1 MRYVLYR
8 YCKGIPTRAAVF
20 NASTY
25 KDVTGVSAVRRYS
38 ESIQSNS
45 ISELDNYVTVL
56 SLQDLYLFRRNG
68 FVTGLELTEC
78 VSLKDACK
86 SIGFDLTN
94 KTFK

>member
-38 ESIQSNS
+38 ESSTAVS
-45 ISELDNYVTVL
+45 ISGLDNYVTVL
-56 SLQDLYLFRRNG
+56 PLHDLQLFRRNG
-68 FVTGLELTEC
+68 FVTGLELIEC
-78 VSLKDACK
+78 ITLKEACK
-86 SIGFDLTN
+86 SIGFNLTD